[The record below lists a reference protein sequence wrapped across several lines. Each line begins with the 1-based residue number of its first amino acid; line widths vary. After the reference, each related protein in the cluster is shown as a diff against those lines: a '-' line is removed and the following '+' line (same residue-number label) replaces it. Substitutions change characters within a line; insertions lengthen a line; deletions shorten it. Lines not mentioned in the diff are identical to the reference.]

1 MLRPGCLALPTLGQL
16 LLGIPARPTASP
28 LRYAAGL
35 CGIDDEPGGSRHQRP
50 HSAVSLQRRLPQ
62 SPPPP
67 APIPCSRVRLSP
79 EAPGTSSREATKPT
93 TTLPSPG
100 GCDERAVNH
109 RQIVRRFDVSREAIA
124 LELPQR
130 AKPQCS
136 NPSEHRSEERR
147 VGKECRPRWT
157 PDRSQT
163 RTVRNRHV
171 QRCI

>member
-35 CGIDDEPGGSRHQRP
+35 CGIDDEPGSSRHQRP

-79 EAPGTSSREATKPT
+79 RSARNVLARGDEAHHHLAITWRLRRARREPPPDCEA
-93 TTLPSPG
+93 
-100 GCDERAVNH
+100 
-109 RQIVRRFDVSREAIA
+109 VRRLAGGYRAGTAAARETSM
-124 LELPQR
+124 LQPQ
-130 AKPQCS
+130 
-136 NPSEHRSEERR
+136 
-147 VGKECRPRWT
+147 
-157 PDRSQT
+157 
-163 RTVRNRHV
+163 
-171 QRCI
+171 